1 MSNFKVKGTITQ
13 IGEKRTLPTGVA
25 LDYLVEATE
34 ENGYKTTYNIGMY
47 KKNEFSEHVDN
58 FIKYNKVGD
67 NVEVEFT
74 IRGQEYKGKIYNS
87 LNHWK
92 CEKLDAPAS
101 TGMAMQSASEKITD
115 DLPF

>member
-1 MSNFKVKGTITQ
+1 MSNFKVRGTITK
-13 IGEKRTLPTGVA
+13 IGEKKTLTNGVA

-34 ENGYKTTYNIGMY
+34 ENGFKTLYNFGMY
-47 KKNEFSEHVDN
+47 KKTEYSEHVDN

-74 IRGQEYKGKIYNS
+74 IRGQEYNGKIYNNLS
-87 LNHWK
+87 HWK
-92 CEKLDAPAS
+92 CEKLEEAKP
-101 TGMAMQSASEKITD
+101 TGMAMQSSSEKMT